1 MYEFIYEEAGKR
13 IRLLREERNLSR
25 DILSERAEISA
36 KFLYEI
42 ESGKKGFSADT
53 LYRLSKALNV
63 PSEYI
68 LSGNCSIN
76 DISEYIP
83 KAKLFIL
90 ERYCINSPI
99 NNYSVYLF
107 LQAYSSPQLFALDFL
122 ALCNIAER
130 NDPTYE
136 TSQNDFV

>member
-1 MYEFIYEEAGKR
+1 MNSFYEEAGKR

-76 DISEYIP
+76 DISEYTQSKTIQHR
-83 KAKLFIL
+83 AGDVLT
-90 ERYCINSPI
+90 S
-99 NNYSVYLF
+99 NYSIN
-107 LQAYSSPQLFALDFL
+107 LQIML
-122 ALCNIAER
+122 
-130 NDPTYE
+130 
-136 TSQNDFV
+136 

>member
-83 KAKLFIL
+83 KAKLFSI
-90 ERYCINSPI
+90 EQEMY
-99 NNYSVYLF
+99 
-107 LQAYSSPQLFALDFL
+107 LQAIIQLIYK
-122 ALCNIAER
+122 LCCSY
-130 NDPTYE
+130 D
-136 TSQNDFV
+136 SGKSVKD